1 MLSNVRTSL
10 LNSSIVEPLSAAVTA
25 SSNVAYSVLLT
36 FAALPAASAVT
47 DITPTIMTNANK
59 QVNIRFVIVHS
70 PFHPY
75 FAAAG
80 THRFLICSFLQM
92 KKRVPAF
99 GFWGLCHNNTTRFLQ
114 LQGFD
119 RIFVEFLQKI
129 YGRRKKASPFRGG
142 GSAERRDGEVAADL
156 RRPLSHLR

>member
-1 MLSNVRTSL
+1 
-10 LNSSIVEPLSAAVTA
+10 
-25 SSNVAYSVLLT
+25 
-36 FAALPAASAVT
+36 
-47 DITPTIMTNANK
+47 
-59 QVNIRFVIVHS
+59 
-70 PFHPY
+70 
-75 FAAAG
+75 
-80 THRFLICSFLQM
+80 M

-156 RRPLSHLR
+156 RRPLSQPAADSVPTPFVPSGHFPLIGGIGP